1 MAKEKLTTNLLNLA
15 YAEMRRW
22 LAPLKSNLDLSVI
35 DFSFWLDGKKAD
47 KPYLYSND
55 NGEWIVHVEENK
67 EINIDPSTNVAI
79 QDEESDERIF
89 FEWFYEEFSKN
100 F

>member
-1 MAKEKLTTNLLNLA
+1 MKELSTNLLNYA

-22 LAPLKSNLDLSVI
+22 LAPLKSNIDLSI
-35 DFSFWLDGKKAD
+35 LDFSFWLGGKKAEN
-47 KPYLYSND
+47 PYLYSND
-55 NGEWIVHVEENK
+55 NGEWIVHVEDNK

-79 QDEESDERIF
+79 QDEESDERLF
-89 FEWFYEEFSKN
+89 FEWFSEEFNKN

>member
-1 MAKEKLTTNLLNLA
+1 MKELSNNLLKLA

-22 LAPLKSNLDLSVI
+22 LAQRNSNLDLSVI
-35 DFSFWLDGKKAD
+35 DFSFWLGGKKAE
-47 KPYLYSND
+47 KPYLYFND

-79 QDEESDERIF
+79 QDEESDERLF

>member
-1 MAKEKLTTNLLNLA
+1 MKELSTNLLNLA

-22 LAPLKSNLDLSVI
+22 LAPLKSNIDLSVL
-35 DFSFWLDGKKAD
+35 DFSFWLGGKKAEN
-47 KPYLYSND
+47 PYLYSND
-55 NGEWIVHVEENK
+55 NGEWIVHVEDNK

-79 QDEESDERIF
+79 QGEESDERLF
-89 FEWFYEEFSKN
+89 FEWFYEEFNKN